1 MRRFVVLLLI
11 RYCEGEHVK
20 EGEMD
25 SACGTYGGE
34 GKHVQ
39 DSGGENWRKET
50 SLMIQVCKI

>member
-1 MRRFVVLLLI
+1 MVLLLI